1 MTAACTSL
9 PMGELRGRSHTNFK
23 LEAQLDETIV

>member
-9 PMGELRGRSHTNFK
+9 PKGELRGRSQHNFK
-23 LEAQLDETIV
+23 LEAQLDDPIV